1 MNSVKSKTGIST
13 VIIIMLGTFI
23 SSFDINVV
31 NTALP
36 IMQSY
41 FHTSM
46 SSIQWIIVGYL
57 MVLGATQL
65 TFGRLSDMFGH
76 KKIYVAGLMLFTISS
91 LFCALSTSIVMLI
104 VFRITQA
111 IGASMISSSGSPII
125 IDAVDPKN
133 RGKSLGMIAISVAVA
148 VCTGPAL
155 GGLMASRAGWSSIF
169 FINVPIGIVVS
180 ILAIKVIKNDDTRRN
195 EVQFD
200 FAGSILII
208 AAIFLMLLP
217 LNLLSKSYF
226 NIGSIVSLL
235 GGIFVLI
242 LFIAFEK
249 KSKHPILNMELFEN
263 KVFTRSTFAAMFFYM
278 GEFILVFLAPYYLQ
292 KMRMLTPF
300 MSGVMMLP
308 MSIAMIIAAPLSGA
322 ISDNFDSRYIGCIGL
337 AVMSLA
343 TLFIGGFNASTPIWM
358 LTVVFFIYG
367 FGGGLFQTPN
377 TSAVMG
383 SVTADRRGVASA
395 ALGTMRTFGM
405 MSGEAISAAL
415 IAFSMNKSASAFISK
430 GLKSTLLWQAE
441 FRFAAKVTCIVAA
454 ICVIAAIVLSFVR
467 GKSAAPCEDAAVNVV
482 K

>member
-1 MNSVKSKTGIST
+1 MNSVKSKAGVSS

-41 FHTSM
+41 FHVGM
-46 SSIQWIIVGYL
+46 SSIEWIIVGYL

-65 TFGRLSDMFGH
+65 TFGRLSDMFGY
-76 KKIYVAGLMLFTISS
+76 KKIYVSGLMLFTISS
-91 LFCALSTSIVMLI
+91 LFCALSTSIIMLI

-133 RGKSLGMIAISVAVA
+133 RGKSLGMIAVSVAVA

-155 GGLMASRAGWSSIF
+155 GGLLASRAGWRSIF

-180 ILAIKVIKNDDTRRN
+180 ILAVKVIKKDIKRRN
-195 EVQFD
+195 AVQFD

-208 AAIFLMLLP
+208 AGIFLILLP
-217 LNLLSKSYF
+217 LNLLSRSYF
-226 NIGSIVSLL
+226 NIGSIVSFL

-249 KSKHPILNMELFEN
+249 KSKNPILDMELFKN
-263 KVFTRSTFAAMFFYM
+263 KVFTGSTFAAMFFYM

-308 MSIAMIIAAPLSGA
+308 MSAAMIIAAPLSGT
-322 ISDNFDSRYIGCIGL
+322 ISDNFDSRYIGCTGL
-337 AVMSLA
+337 LVMAAA
-343 TLFIGGFNASTPIWM
+343 TLFVGGFNASTSIVM
-358 LTVVFFIYG
+358 LAVDFFIYG
-367 FGGGLFQTPN
+367 FGGGFFQTPN

-383 SVTADRRGVASA
+383 SVAADKRGVASA

-415 IAFSMNKSASAFISK
+415 IVFSMNRSSSAFISK

-441 FRFAAKVTCIVAA
+441 FGFAIKVTCIVAA
-454 ICVIAAIVLSFVR
+454 ICTIVAIALSFIR
-467 GKSAAPCEDAAVNVV
+467 GRSAV
-482 K
+482 KTE

>member
-41 FHTSM
+41 FHASM
-46 SSIQWIIVGYL
+46 SSIEWIIVGYL

-76 KKIYVAGLMLFTISS
+76 KKIYVAGLILFTISS
-91 LFCALSTSIVMLI
+91 FFCALSTSIVMLI

-125 IDAVDPKN
+125 IDAVDTKN

-155 GGLMASRAGWSSIF
+155 GGLLASRAGWSSIF
-169 FINVPIGIVVS
+169 FINVPIGIAVS
-180 ILAIKVIKNDDTRRN
+180 ILAIKVIKKDDKRRN

-200 FAGSILII
+200 FAGSTLII
-208 AAIFLMLLP
+208 AAIFLILLP

-226 NIGSIVSLL
+226 NIGSIVSFL
-235 GGIFVLI
+235 GGIFVLL
-242 LFIAFEK
+242 LFIVFEK
-249 KSKHPILNMELFEN
+249 KSKHPILNMELFKN
-263 KVFTRSTFAAMFFYM
+263 RVFTGSTFAAMFFYM

-308 MSIAMIIAAPLSGA
+308 MSIAMIIAAPLSGT
-322 ISDNFDSRYIGCIGL
+322 ISDNFDSRYIGCAGL
-337 AVMSLA
+337 AVMALA
-343 TLFIGGFNASTPIWM
+343 TLFVGGFNASTPIWM

-367 FGGGLFQTPN
+367 LGGGFFQTPN

-415 IAFSMNKSASAFISK
+415 IAFSMNKSESTFISK

-441 FRFAAKVTCIVAA
+441 FSFSTKVTCIVAA
-454 ICVIAAIVLSFVR
+454 ICVITAIVLSFVR
-467 GKSAAPCEDAAVNVV
+467 GKSAASCGNAAVKTN
-482 K
+482 

>member
-1 MNSVKSKTGIST
+1 MNSMKSKTGIST

-23 SSFDINVV
+23 SSFDVNVV

-41 FHTSM
+41 FHASM
-46 SSIQWIIVGYL
+46 SSIEWVIVGYL

-65 TFGRLSDMFGH
+65 TFGRLSDILGH
-76 KKIYVAGLMLFTISS
+76 KKVYVAGLISFTISS

-125 IDAVDPKN
+125 IDTVDPKN

-155 GGLMASRAGWSSIF
+155 GGLIASKVGWSSIF
-169 FINVPIGIVVS
+169 FINIPIGIIVS
-180 ILAIKVIKNDDTRRN
+180 VLAIKVIRKDDKRRN

-200 FAGSILII
+200 FAGSTLII
-208 AAIFLMLLP
+208 AAIFLILLP

-226 NIGSIVSLL
+226 NIGSIFFLL
-235 GGIFVLI
+235 GGIFALV
-242 LFIAFEK
+242 LFIMFEK
-249 KSKHPILNMELFEN
+249 KAKHPILNMELFKN
-263 KVFTRSTFAAMFFYM
+263 KVFTGSTFATMFFYM
-278 GEFILVFLAPYYLQ
+278 GEFILAFLAPYYLQ
-292 KMRMLTPF
+292 KMKMFTPF

-337 AVMSLA
+337 AVVTLA
-343 TLFIGGFNASTPIWM
+343 TLFVGGFNASTPILM
-358 LTVVFFIYG
+358 ITAVFFIYG

-415 IAFSMNKSASAFISK
+415 IAFSMNNSASTFISK

-441 FRFAAKVTCIVAA
+441 FGFATKVTCIAAA
-454 ICVIAAIVLSFVR
+454 ICVIAAIILSFAC
-467 GKSAAPCEDAAVNVV
+467 GKVAAPCENAAVKTN
-482 K
+482 